1 MSRLV
6 DKALEFASE
15 KHKGQLDD
23 QGRPYFFAHIVQV
36 HSILNDVTDDVEAL
50 CAGILHDILEDTD
63 TTYEELVHEF
73 NKPIADLVLEL
84 THQGDRAS
92 GYYFP
97 VLKTRKAIMVKFAD
111 RLSNLSRMDDWP
123 GDRQEFYLE
132 ASRFW
137 PTETPGDKIPSPNTV
152 IEEKSTD

>member
-1 MSRLV
+1 MIRLV

-36 HSILNDVTDDVEAL
+36 HSILKDVTDDVETL
-50 CAGILHDILEDTD
+50 CAGILHDIIEDTD
-63 TTYEELVHEF
+63 TTYGDLVREF

-84 THQGDRAS
+84 TQEGDRET

-97 VLKTRKAIMVKFAD
+97 RLSSRKVVLVKFAD

-123 GDRQEFYLE
+123 GDRQQTYLE
-132 ASRFW
+132 MSRFW
-137 PTETPGDKIPSPNTV
+137 SSEPPGDKVSSPNTLQGL
-152 IEEKSTD
+152 

>member
-1 MSRLV
+1 MIRLV

-36 HSILNDVTDDVEAL
+36 HSILKDVTDDVETL
-50 CAGILHDILEDTD
+50 CAGILHDIIEDTD
-63 TTYEELVHEF
+63 TTYGDLVREF

-84 THQGDRAS
+84 TQEGDRET

-97 VLKTRKAIMVKFAD
+97 RLSSRKAVLVKFAD

-123 GDRQEFYLE
+123 GDRQQIYLE
-132 ASRFW
+132 MSRFW
-137 PTETPGDKIPSPNTV
+137 SSEPPGDKVSSPNTLQGL
-152 IEEKSTD
+152 

>member
-1 MSRLV
+1 MTRLV

-36 HSILNDVTDDVEAL
+36 HSILNDVTDDIETL
-50 CAGILHDILEDTD
+50 CAGILHDVLEDTPTKYD
-63 TTYEELVHEF
+63 DLVHEF
-73 NKPIADLVLEL
+73 NKPIADLVNEL
-84 THQGDRAS
+84 TQEGDHET

-97 VLKTRKAIMVKFAD
+97 RLHTKKAVMVKFAD

-123 GDRQEFYLE
+123 GDRQQRYLE
-132 ASRFW
+132 MSTFW
-137 PTETPGDKIPSPNTV
+137 KNEPPGDKISSPN
-152 IEEKSTD
+152 EPLK